1 MGYLRSWRYLAVSFI
16 KRVHD
21 VQLIEFRPITRLFYN
36 SDNTMLYICS
46 YDRSIKRFDMNSMKV
61 ETIFKAT
68 DSFDADVFI
77 HHCAPNPTNETQFY
91 ISLSNG

>member
-1 MGYLRSWRYLAVSFI
+1 
-16 KRVHD
+16 
-21 VQLIEFRPITRLFYN
+21 
-36 SDNTMLYICS
+36 
-46 YDRSIKRFDMNSMKV
+46 MNSMKV